1 MDQDKQAT
9 ILIVDDEPLNLNVL
23 VGLLSNDYKTFVAKS
38 GAQALGRIEKGPLP
52 DLILLDV
59 MMPEMNG
66 LEVCRLLK
74 SNPLTS
80 PIPVIFVTAMGEEAD
95 ESEGF
100 KVGAVDY
107 INKPISPAI
116 TKARI
121 ATHLNLA
128 KARQA
133 LQEQNLALEYA
144 VRQRTLEIQLTQDIT
159 TLAMAS
165 LAETRDNE
173 TGNHIR
179 RTQNYVKLLAETLR
193 HHDDFKEALD
203 SDRVI
208 DLLYKSAP
216 LHDIGKVGIADNI
229 LLKPGKLDDDE
240 FVVMKTHAQLGG
252 LAIEKAEGELG
263 EAIHDVLGGQ
273 SFLHFAREIANYHH
287 EKWDGSGYPEGL
299 KGDDIPLSARLMA
312 VADVYDAL
320 ISKRVYKPAFP
331 HEKAVSIIKDGSGS
345 HFDPR
350 IVEAFLAVEDDVKA
364 IAARYSD
371 EHTEAA

>member
-9 ILIVDDEPLNLNVL
+9 VLIVDDEPLNLNVL
-23 VGLLSNDYKTFVAKS
+23 VGLLNNEYKTYVAKS
-38 GAQALGRIEKGPLP
+38 GAQALARIEKGPQP

-80 PIPVIFVTAMGEEAD
+80 QIPIIFVTAMGEEAD

-100 KVGAVDY
+100 KAGAVDY

-121 ATHLNLA
+121 ATHLQLA
-128 KARQA
+128 KAQQA

-193 HHDDFKEALD
+193 YHDDFKEALD

-229 LLKPGKLDDDE
+229 LLKPGKLDDNE

-263 EAIHDVLGGQ
+263 EAIHEVLGGQ

-299 KGDDIPLSARLMA
+299 AGDDIPLSARLMA

-331 HEKAVSIIKDGSGS
+331 HDKAVSIIKDGSGS

-350 IVEAFLAVEDDVKA
+350 VVEAFLTVEDEVKA
-364 IAARYSD
+364 IATRFSD
-371 EHTEAA
+371 ETTEAA

>member
-1 MDQDKQAT
+1 MDQEKQAT

-38 GAQALGRIEKGPLP
+38 GTQALGRIEKGPLP

-121 ATHLNLA
+121 ATHLNLS

-193 HHDDFKEALD
+193 HHDDFKETLD

-331 HEKAVSIIKDGSGS
+331 HDKAVSIIRDGSGS

-350 IVEAFLAVEDDVKA
+350 IVAAFLAVEEEVKA
-364 IAARYSD
+364 IATRYSD
-371 EHTEAA
+371 ENTVEE

>member
-1 MDQDKQAT
+1 MVNSKQET

-23 VGLLSNDYKTFVAKS
+23 VGLLNQDYKTYIAKS
-38 GAQALGRIEKGPLP
+38 GTQALNRIKNGPVP

-59 MMPEMNG
+59 MMPDMNG
-66 LEVCRLLK
+66 LEVCRHLK
-74 SNPLTS
+74 SNPHTHH
-80 PIPVIFVTAMGEEAD
+80 IPVIFVTAMGEESD

-100 KVGAVDY
+100 KAGAVDY
-107 INKPISPAI
+107 INKPISPTI
-116 TKARI
+116 TKSRI
-121 ATHLNLA
+121 ATHLALA
-128 KARQA
+128 QAQKA
-133 LQEQNLALEYA
+133 LQEQNAALEYA
-144 VRQRTLEIQLTQDIT
+144 VRQRTLELQLTQDIT

-179 RTQNYVKLLAETLR
+179 RTQNYVRLLAQKLR
-193 HHDDFKEALD
+193 HHDDFRSYLD
-203 SDRVI
+203 NDRII

-229 LLKPGKLDDDE
+229 LLKPGKLTDDE
-240 FVVMKTHAQLGG
+240 FVIMKTHARLGG
-252 LAIEKAEGELG
+252 IAIEKAEEELG
-263 EAIHDVLGGQ
+263 DAIQDVLGGQ

-299 KGDDIPLSARLMA
+299 IGENIPLSARLMA

-320 ISKRVYKPAFP
+320 ICKRIYKPAFS
-331 HEKAVSIIKDGSGS
+331 HEKAMQIIIEGSGS

-350 IVEAFLAVEDDVKA
+350 IVQAFIELEDDVKE
-364 IAARYSD
+364 IAQCYSD
-371 EHTEAA
+371 ET